1 MDHGRVSTILIT
13 LLTPILGYIAANPE
27 PLQQAIQSLGYTEYA
42 PLIIAI
48 IITLY
53 NLLYPQPNNNNDDDE
68 TQN

>member
-48 IITLY
+48 IITAY
-53 NLLYPQPNNNNDDDE
+53 NLLYPHPNNNNDDDE

>member
-13 LLTPILGYIAANPE
+13 LLTPIIGYIAANPE
-27 PLQQAIQSLGYTEYA
+27 PLQQALNSLGYTEYA

-53 NLLYPQPNNNNDDDE
+53 NLLYPRPNNDNDDDE
-68 TQN
+68 I

>member
-13 LLTPILGYIAANPE
+13 LLTPILGYIATNPE

-53 NLLYPQPNNNNDDDE
+53 NLLCPHPNNNNDDDE